1 MKLIDADSFIDR
13 VEREFENNSEYFSAE
28 FVEGSHTILRYI
40 ATEPVITIGELFE
53 LAIKMS
59 KPIEDSGLS
68 PAVITA
74 LRRYFHGGTIGDL
87 YQSVLTEEV
96 YRIRGIGEK
105 SLYEINRMMEY
116 DLRGIMK

>member
-1 MKLIDADSFIDR
+1 MKLIDADSFVDR
-13 VEREFENNSEYFSAE
+13 VERELENDSGHFSTE
-28 FVEGSHTILRYI
+28 FVEGARTTLRYI
-40 ATEPVITIGELFE
+40 ATEPVITIRELFE

-68 PAVITA
+68 PSVITA
-74 LRRYFHGGTIGDL
+74 LRRWFHGGTIGDL
-87 YQSVLTEEV
+87 YQSVLSEEV

-105 SLYEINRMMEY
+105 SLYEINKMMEY